1 MSMELIKPGINVDFV
16 GKTKY
21 AMALSAILIIIGI
34 GAIIFHGGLNLGI
47 DFAGGSIIQVKF
59 SKNVTADQIRTALQS
74 TELENSTIQQFGSPN
89 EFLIR
94 THESFSD
101 QKILSTNVEQP
112 LTTAFNKDYEIRRV
126 EVVGAKVGADFT
138 RKAIIAV
145 VLSWL
150 AILIYVTWRFE
161 FRYAAGG
168 ILALVHDTLIVIG
181 AVAFMNMEFTI
192 SIVAALVF
200 VIGFSINDTIV
211 TLDRIREIV
220 KRDPKQDLSN
230 IINLAINETLS
241 RTILTSLTVFLTLLA
256 LYILG
261 GAVIR
266 DFAFALLVGTVAG
279 TYSTI
284 YIACTSVLFFEKL
297 SPAKLKRKK

>member
-1 MSMELIKPGINVDFV
+1 MSMELIKPGINIDFV
-16 GKTKY
+16 GKMKY

-34 GAIIFHGGLNLGI
+34 GSVIFHGGFNLGI
-47 DFAGGSIIQVKF
+47 DFAGGSIIQIKF
-59 SKNVTADQIRTALQS
+59 TKDVSADQIRESFKS
-74 TELENSTIQQFGSPN
+74 TKLGNSMIQQFGVN

-101 QKILSTNVEQP
+101 QKMLAVNVEQP
-112 LTTAFNKDYEIRRV
+112 LTTAFGKDFEIRRV
-126 EVVGAKVGADFT
+126 EVVGAKVSSDF
-138 RKAIIAV
+138 RSKAIIAII
-145 VLSWL
+145 LSWL
-150 AILIYVTWRFE
+150 AILVYVTWRFE
-161 FRYAAGG
+161 FRYAMGG
-168 ILALVHDTLIVIG
+168 ILALVHDTVIVVG
-181 AVAFMNMEFTI
+181 AVSLLNMEFTI
-192 SIVAALVF
+192 NILAALVF

-220 KRDPKQDLSN
+220 KRNPKQKLGD

-256 LYILG
+256 LYIFG

-266 DFAFALLVGTVAG
+266 DFTFALLVGTVAG

-284 YIACTSVLFFEKL
+284 YIACTSVLLFEKMRI
-297 SPAKLKRKK
+297 PKLARKK

>member
-1 MSMELIKPGINVDFV
+1 MSMELIKPGINLDFV
-16 GKTKY
+16 GKMKY

-34 GAIIFHGGLNLGI
+34 GSVIFHGGFNLGI
-47 DFAGGSIIQVKF
+47 DFAGGSIIQIKF
-59 SKNVTADQIRTALQS
+59 TKNVSADQIRTAFKA
-74 TELENSTIQQFGSPN
+74 TKLESSMIQQFGVN

-94 THESFSD
+94 TPESFSD
-101 QKILSTNVEQP
+101 QKVLATNVEQP
-112 LTTAFNKDYEIRRV
+112 LTAAFNKDFEIRRV
-126 EVVGAKVGADFT
+126 EVVGAKVSSDF
-138 RKAIIAV
+138 RSKAIIAV
-145 VLSWL
+145 ILSWL

-161 FRYAAGG
+161 FRYAMGG

-181 AVAFMNMEFTI
+181 AVSILNMEFTI
-192 SIVAALVF
+192 NILAALVF

-220 KRDPKQDLSN
+220 KRNPKQKLGDV
-230 IINLAINETLS
+230 INLAINETLS

-256 LYILG
+256 LYIFG

-266 DFAFALLVGTVAG
+266 DFTFALLVGTVAG

-284 YIACTSVLFFEKL
+284 YIACTSVLLFENVRFFKL
-297 SPAKLKRKK
+297 ARK

>member
-1 MSMELIKPGINVDFV
+1 MSMELIKPGINIDFV
-16 GKTKY
+16 GKMKY
-21 AMALSAILIIIGI
+21 AMAFSAILIIIGI
-34 GAIIFHGGLNLGI
+34 GSVIFHGGFNLGI

-59 SKNVTADQIRTALQS
+59 SKNVSADQIRESFKS
-74 TELENSTIQQFGSPN
+74 TKFENSMIQQFGVN

-94 THESFSD
+94 THETFSD
-101 QKILSTNVEQP
+101 QKMLAVNVEQP
-112 LTTAFNKDYEIRRV
+112 LGAAFGKDFEIRRV
-126 EVVGAKVGADFT
+126 EVVGAKVSSDF
-138 RKAIIAV
+138 RSKAIIAII
-145 VLSWL
+145 LSWL

-161 FRYAAGG
+161 FRYAMGG

-181 AVAFMNMEFTI
+181 AVSILNMEFTI
-192 SIVAALVF
+192 NILAALVF

-220 KRDPKQDLSN
+220 KRNPKQKLGD

-256 LYILG
+256 LYIFG

-266 DFAFALLVGTVAG
+266 DFTFALLVGTIVG

-284 YIACTSVLFFEKL
+284 YIACTSVLLFEKMRL
-297 SPAKLKRKK
+297 PKMAGKK

>member
-1 MSMELIKPGINVDFV
+1 MSMELIKPGINIDFV
-16 GKTKY
+16 GKMKY
-21 AMALSAILIIIGI
+21 AMALSAILILIGI
-34 GAIIFHGGLNLGI
+34 GSVIFHGGLNPGI

-59 SKNVTADQIRTALQS
+59 SKNVSADQIRTALKS
-74 TELENSTIQQFGSPN
+74 TKLESSIIQQFGAN

-94 THESFSD
+94 TSESFSD
-101 QKILSTNVEQP
+101 QKMLAANVEQP
-112 LTTAFNKDYEIRRV
+112 LTAAFNKDYEIRRV
-126 EVVGAKVGADFT
+126 EVVGSKVSADFT

-145 VLSWL
+145 ILSWL

-161 FRYAAGG
+161 FRYAMGG

-181 AVAFMNMEFTI
+181 AVSILNMEFTI
-192 SIVAALVF
+192 TILAALIF

-220 KRDPKQDLSN
+220 KQNPKQKLGD
-230 IINLAINETLS
+230 IINSAINQTLS

-256 LYILG
+256 LYIFG

-266 DFAFALLVGTVAG
+266 DFAFALLVGTVIG

-284 YIACTSVLFFEKL
+284 YIACTSVLLFENLRL
-297 SPAKLKRKK
+297 SKMKRKK

>member
-1 MSMELIKPGINVDFV
+1 MSMELIKPGVNIDFV
-16 GKTKY
+16 GKMKY
-21 AMALSAILIIIGI
+21 AMAFSAILIVIGI
-34 GAIIFHGGLNLGI
+34 ASVIYHGGFNLGI

-59 SKNVTADQIRTALQS
+59 SKNVSADQIRESLKS
-74 TELENSTIQQFGSPN
+74 TQLANSTIQQFGVN

-101 QKILSTNVEQP
+101 QKMLAVNVEQP
-112 LTTAFNKDYEIRRV
+112 LTAAFQHDYEIRRV
-126 EVVGAKVGADFT
+126 EVVGAKVSADFT

-145 VLSWL
+145 IFSWL

-181 AVAFMNMEFTI
+181 AVALMNMEFTI
-192 SIVAALVF
+192 NILAVLVF

-220 KRDPKQDLSN
+220 KRNPKQKLED
-230 IINLAINETLS
+230 IINSAINETLS
-241 RTILTSLTVFLTLLA
+241 RTIFLTSLTVFFTVLA
-256 LYILG
+256 LYIFG

-266 DFAFALLVGTVAG
+266 DFAFALLIGTVIG

-284 YIACTSVLFFEKL
+284 YIACTSVLFFEKPQL
-297 SPAKLKRKK
+297 SRMQRKE

>member
-1 MSMELIKPGINVDFV
+1 MELIKPGINIDFV
-16 GKTKY
+16 GKMKY
-21 AMALSAILIIIGI
+21 AIAFSLILIIIGVVS
-34 GAIIFHGGLNLGI
+34 IIFHGGLNPGI
-47 DFAGGSIIQVKF
+47 DFVGGSIIQVKF
-59 SKNVTADQIRTALQS
+59 SKNISADQIRAALKS
-74 TELENSTIQQFGSPN
+74 TKLGNSMIQQFGVN

-94 THESFSD
+94 TSESFSEPNM
-101 QKILSTNVEQP
+101 LAANVEQP

-126 EVVGAKVGADFT
+126 EVVGSKVGADFT

-145 VLSWL
+145 ILSWL

-161 FRYAAGG
+161 FRYAMGG
-168 ILALVHDTLIVIG
+168 ILALFHDTLIVIG
-181 AVAFMNMEFTI
+181 AVSVLNIEFTI
-192 SIVAALVF
+192 SILAALVF

-220 KRDPKQDLSN
+220 KQNTKQTLGDV
-230 IINLAINETLS
+230 INSAINQTLS

-256 LYILG
+256 LYIFG

-266 DFAFALLVGTVAG
+266 DFAFALLVGTVIG

-284 YIACTSVLFFEKL
+284 YIACTSVLLFENLRL
-297 SPAKLKRKK
+297 SKMKRNK

>member
-1 MSMELIKPGINVDFV
+1 MELIKPGVNIDFV
-16 GKTKY
+16 GKMKY
-21 AMALSAILIIIGI
+21 AMMLSALLIIIGI
-34 GAIIFHGGLNLGI
+34 GAIVYHGGLNLGI

-59 SKNVTADQIRTALQS
+59 SKNVSADQIRSALKS
-74 TELENSTIQQFGSPN
+74 TKLENSTIQQFGVN

-101 QKILSTNVEQP
+101 QKMLDVNVKQP
-112 LTTAFNKDYEIRRV
+112 LSATFSQDFEIRRV
-126 EVVGAKVGADFT
+126 EVVGSKVSSDFS

-145 VLSWL
+145 IFSWL
-150 AILIYVTWRFE
+150 AILVYVTWRFE

-192 SIVAALVF
+192 NILAVLVF

-220 KRDPKQDLSN
+220 KRNTNQKLGD

-241 RTILTSLTVFLTLLA
+241 RTILTSLTVFFTVLA
-256 LYILG
+256 LYIFG

-266 DFAFALLVGTVAG
+266 DFAFAMLIGTVVG

-284 YIACTSVLFFEKL
+284 YIACTSVLFFENL
-297 SPAKLKRKK
+297 QLAKMKRNK

>member
-1 MSMELIKPGINVDFV
+1 MSMELIKPCVNIDFV
-16 GKTKY
+16 GKMKY
-21 AMALSAILIIIGI
+21 AMILSAVLILIGI
-34 GAIIFHGGLNLGI
+34 GSIIYHGGFNLGI

-59 SKNVTADQIRTALQS
+59 LKNISADQIRASLKS
-74 TELENSTIQQFGSPN
+74 TKLENSTIQQFGVQ

-101 QKILSTNVEQP
+101 QKMLAANVEQP
-112 LTTAFNKDYEIRRV
+112 LTAAFGKDYEIRRV
-126 EVVGAKVGADFT
+126 EVVGAKVSADFT

-145 VLSWL
+145 IFSWL

-181 AVAFMNMEFTI
+181 AIAVMNMEFTI
-192 SIVAALVF
+192 NILSVLIF

-220 KRDPKQDLSN
+220 KRNPKQKLGN

-241 RTILTSLTVFLTLLA
+241 RTILTSLTVFFTVLA
-256 LYILG
+256 LYIFG
-261 GAVIR
+261 GPVIR
-266 DFAFALLVGTVAG
+266 DFAFAMLVGTVVG

-284 YIACTSVLFFEKL
+284 YIACTSVLFFNNL
-297 SPAKLKRKK
+297 QLTRIKRGK